1 MKKKSII
8 DYIIKMTDE
17 SYFKDKVRHKKKASN
32 YERLHIKVDDQI
44 KYCLFCNRAWRK
56 NRKMYTLK
64 YEYYPQN
71 HIPSI
76 GKEKKQCPRCK
87 EKQ

>member
-44 KYCLFCNRAWRK
+44 KYCRFCNRAWRK

>member
-1 MKKKSII
+1 
-8 DYIIKMTDE
+8 MTDE
-17 SYFKDKVRHKKKASN
+17 SYFKDKIRHKKKASN

-44 KYCLFCNRAWRK
+44 KYCRFCNRAWRK

>member
-1 MKKKSII
+1 MKKKPII
-8 DYIIKMTDE
+8 DYIIEMTDE
-17 SYFKDKVRHKKKASN
+17 SYFKDKVRSKKKASN

-44 KYCLFCNRAWRK
+44 KYCKYCNRAWRK
-56 NRKMYTLK
+56 NRKMYTLR

-76 GKEKKQCPRCK
+76 GKQKQICPRCK